1 VRAEFFIAEENND
14 TVKIIPRTGYN
25 GLKKGIAETAKENE
39 FPNLK
44 EIINNL

>member
-1 VRAEFFIAEENND
+1 VRAEFFIAEENDN
-14 TVKIIPRTGYN
+14 TIKIIPRSGDN
-25 GLKKGIAETAKENE
+25 GRKKGMAETVKEGD